1 MKNFVH
7 LHNHSE
13 FSLLDGFSRIPE
25 MIKRT
30 KDLGQPGLAIT
41 DHGNIHAAI
50 DFYKQSKAS
59 GIKPIIGIEGYV
71 AFQKK
76 EDKNPNERSPYHITL
91 LAQNNIG
98 YKNLINLTSESHL
111 YGFYYRP
118 RMDRELL
125 AKYSE
130 GLIVLSGCPSGELA
144 KKIIEGSE
152 DEIRETIEWYSN
164 IFQDNY
170 YLEMMNHNFVPHQQK
185 INEKILELSK
195 KTGIQMVVTND
206 SHYVSKD
213 QFEAQDI
220 LTCIQTNSNINDPK
234 RLHMEDHSYYL
245 KSTEEM
251 YEEWGHIPEAIEN
264 TVKILESVDLNLEF
278 GINHLPKFQTP
289 NNKSSYEYLKDLSFK
304 GLKKRYIKPDGK
316 LIDRLDYELG
326 IIEETNF
333 ADYFLVCWDIFNFV
347 NEKKILS
354 AVRGSAA
361 SSLVLYCLEVTQIDP
376 MEYDLFF
383 ERFLNL
389 ERREMPDI
397 DMDFADDKREEVIQY
412 CIDHYGREHVAQ
424 IITFGTLG
432 AKAAIR
438 DTARAMGLPLSL
450 SDKMAKMVPSSL
462 GINLEEAILE
472 SKELKSEINT
482 NNDAKNLYNMAIRV
496 EGSVRHAST
505 HAAAIVISEEPLT
518 NFVPLQRST
527 RDKNR
532 ENSTPTTQYSMNP
545 VADVGLLKM
554 DFLGLA
560 NLSIIDKCVKQIH
573 KNTGEKINVYS
584 LPLDNTKAF
593 NILSEGNTFGIFQ
606 LESQG
611 MRKNIKELKPKS
623 IDDIAAMIALY
634 RPGPME
640 EIDTFIAAKH
650 GKAKITYPHDDLKD
664 LLESTYGVI
673 VYQDQVMLIAQAF
686 GGYTLGEADILRK
699 AMGKKIP
706 EVMEKE
712 KEKFIN
718 GAIDKNYSEQQ
729 ANKVFDLITPFA
741 GYGFN
746 KAHAISYAYIAYWT
760 AYLKSNYPI
769 EYMTAILD
777 SSIGNPEKIGYAI
790 REANKLG
797 IDILPPDINFSYSRF
812 SIEKND
818 QGMTCI
824 RFGLSAVKNVGNI
837 AVESMTE
844 TRESEGKFFSF
855 DDICKKIDSKFMNRR
870 ILESLVKVGTFD
882 AFGDR
887 TNILNSINKIISLSQ
902 TQTKLKESGQT
913 SMFDMLGQSVP
924 TPTADLDIE
933 DIAKTNDQEKVIWER
948 ELLGIEM
955 TESPFSKEMKMQ
967 PENVLVYASD
977 LTQDMSNQKKAI
989 IGQVNDIRELYKKNN
1004 DKFLSVDLSLLDG
1017 NIELIIWPNILEKK
1031 PDIWIKGNFI
1041 SLTGVVKER
1050 FNQLTIHVDEYNIY
1064 ELNKIEKNESIHLE
1078 QDNNKNF
1085 NSYNEPKPIINDQ
1098 VSSITKEKFQKDT
1111 FEDPEYSEDIHI
1123 KIQDTGNKIFDEK
1136 NIEEIFDA
1144 CAFSPGNRKVILEII
1159 SQDNNEKSV
1168 KVVIPHLVDG
1178 SNIFFDRINSLTG
1191 QESTK

>member
-25 MIKRT
+25 MVRRT
-30 KDLGQPGLAIT
+30 KELGQPGLAIT
-41 DHGNIHAAI
+41 DHGNLHAAI
-50 DFYKQSKAS
+50 DFYKQSKNE
-59 GIKPIIGIEGYV
+59 GIKPIIGLEGYV
-71 AFQKK
+71 AFKKK
-76 EDKNPNERSPYHITL
+76 EERNPNERSPYHITL
-91 LAQNNIG
+91 LAQNKIG
-98 YKNLINLTSESHL
+98 YKNLISLASESHL

-125 AKYSE
+125 AKYSD
-130 GLIVLSGCPSGELA
+130 GIIVLSGCPSGELP
-144 KKIIEGSE
+144 KKIIQDS
-152 DEIRETIEWYSN
+152 DEEILETIEWYSN
-164 IFQDNY
+164 VFQDNY
-170 YLEMMNHNFVPHQQK
+170 YLEIMNHNFVPNQEK
-185 INEKILELSK
+185 INNKLIELSQ
-195 KTGIQMVVTND
+195 KTGIPAVITND
-206 SHYVSKD
+206 SHYVTKD
-213 QFEAQDI
+213 QHEAQDI
-220 LTCIQTNSNINDPK
+220 LTCIQTNSNINDSK
-234 RLHMEDHSYYL
+234 RFHMEDHSYYI

-251 YEEWGHIPEAIEN
+251 YEEWNNLPEALEN
-264 TVKILESVDLNLEF
+264 TINIYDSVDLNLEF
-278 GINHLPKFQTP
+278 GVNHLPKFPTSS
-289 NNKSSYEYLKDLSFK
+289 NKSSFEYLKELSYK
-304 GLKKRYIKPDGK
+304 GLKKRYTNPENK
-316 LIDRLDYELG
+316 LIERLDYELG

-376 MEYDLFF
+376 MKYDLFF

-397 DMDFADDKREEVIQY
+397 DMDFADDKREEVIKY
-412 CIDHYGREHVAQ
+412 CIDHYGRDHVAQ

-450 SDKMAKMVPSSL
+450 SDKMAKMVPMTL
-462 GINLEEAILE
+462 GINLKEAVSE
-472 SKELKSEINT
+472 SKELQSEIDT
-482 NNDAKNLYNMAIRV
+482 NVDAKNLYNMATRV

-527 RDKNR
+527 RDKNQ

-560 NLSIIDKCVKQIH
+560 NLSIIDKCVNQIH

-584 LPLDNTKAF
+584 LPLDNDKAF
-593 NILSEGNTFGIFQ
+593 DILSAGNTFGIFQ

-623 IDDIAAMIALY
+623 INDIAAMIALY
-634 RPGPME
+634 RPGPMD
-640 EIDTFIAAKH
+640 EIDTFIDAKH

-718 GAIDKNYSEQQ
+718 GAMEKNYTHEQ

-760 AYLKSNYPI
+760 AYFKSNYPN
-769 EYMTAILD
+769 EYMTAVLD
-777 SSIGNPEKIGYAI
+777 SSIGNPDKIGQAV

-797 IDILPPDINFSYSRF
+797 IDILPPDINSSYSKF
-812 SIEKND
+812 SIEKNN
-818 QGMTCI
+818 QGTTCI

-837 AVESMTE
+837 AVESMVE
-844 TRESEGKFFSF
+844 ARDSEGKFFTF
-855 DDICKKIDSKFMNRR
+855 DDICKRIDSKFMNRR
-870 ILESLVKVGTFD
+870 VLESLVKVGAFD

-887 TNILNSINKIISLSQ
+887 TNILNSISKIISLNQ

-924 TPTADLDIE
+924 TPTANIDIE
-933 DIAKTNDQEKVIWER
+933 NIVKTDDQEKVLWER
-948 ELLGIEM
+948 ELLGIEF
-955 TESPFSKEMKMQ
+955 TESPFSKEMKTQ

-977 LTQDMSNQKKAI
+977 LSNDMINQKKAI
-989 IGQVNDIRELYKKNN
+989 IGQVNEIRELFKKNN
-1004 DKFLSVDLSLLDG
+1004 EKFLSVDLSLLDG
-1017 NIELIIWPNILEKK
+1017 NIELIIWPNILEKN
-1031 PDIWIKGNFI
+1031 PEAWLKGNFI
-1041 SLTGVVKER
+1041 SITGVVKDR
-1050 FNQLTIHVDEYNIY
+1050 FNQLTIHVEEYNIY
-1064 ELNKIEKNESIHLE
+1064 ELNKIEKNESPILE
-1078 QDNNKNF
+1078 KENITNF
-1085 NSYNEPKPIINDQ
+1085 NSYNEPKPTINDQ
-1098 VSSITKEKFQKDT
+1098 VSAINKENIIQDT
-1111 FEDPEYSEDIHI
+1111 PLDKAVEEDILI
-1123 KIQDTGNKIFDEK
+1123 KIKDTGNKSYDEK

-1144 CAFSPGNRKVILEII
+1144 CAFSPGNRKVILEIE
-1159 SQDNNEKSV
+1159 SQNNNENTV
-1168 KVVIPHLVDG
+1168 QLEIPHLVDG
-1178 SNIFFDRINSLTG
+1178 SSIFFERIKSLTS
-1191 QESTK
+1191 QESRK